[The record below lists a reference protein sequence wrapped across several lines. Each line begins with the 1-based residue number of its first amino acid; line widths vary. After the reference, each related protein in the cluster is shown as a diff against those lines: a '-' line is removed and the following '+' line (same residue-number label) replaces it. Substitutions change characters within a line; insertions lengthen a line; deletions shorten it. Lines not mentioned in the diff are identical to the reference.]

1 MEFRLWLIRG
11 ESGFFHVQLYA
22 RLDDTNVTNED
33 GKRNYFE
40 LATLAERHFPSV
52 AAAVNHCAKIG
63 IYSRLYPPVIFKYP
77 LKDETI

>member
-1 MEFRLWLIRG
+1 LSLIRG

-22 RLDDTNVTNED
+22 RSGDSKVNEED
-33 GKRNYFE
+33 GTNYFE

-63 IYSRLYPPVIFKYP
+63 IYTRFYPPVIFKYP
-77 LKDETI
+77 LKDQTI